1 METNDR
7 RYKDTALCEALGRI
21 SNQTQQEPLPEDF
34 EQQVMNRMAGKKSTR
49 RWMLAAAVFIG
60 VMMLS
65 GMSFAAWQLSK
76 PDEVKTPSSETHHV
90 VTHQTIETK
99 DSIVRFDNVRLDSVL
114 TIVGKHY
121 GRIVIFHNEQSRHI
135 HLYTK
140 WDTTAPLNQIID
152 RLNDFEKVNIRL
164 TDNQIISE

>member
-1 METNDR
+1 MEANNR
-7 RYKDTALCEALGRI
+7 RYGDTALCEALGRI
-21 SNQTQQEPLPEDF
+21 SNQTRQEPLPEDF
-34 EQQVMNRMAGKKSTR
+34 EQQVMNRRAGKKSSR
-49 RWMLAAAVFIG
+49 RWMLVAAVFIG
-60 VMMLS
+60 VLMLS
-65 GMSFAAWQLSK
+65 GISFAAWQLRNQGA
-76 PDEVKTPSSETHHV
+76 VKTSSSETHNV
-90 VTHQTIETK
+90 ATLQKNETR
-99 DSIVRFDNVRLDSVL
+99 DSIVHFDNVRLDSVL

-152 RLNDFEKVNIRL
+152 RLNDFEKVSIRL

>member
-7 RYKDTALCEALGRI
+7 RYEDTALREALCRI
-21 SNQTQQEPLPEDF
+21 SNQTQQDPLPEDF
-34 EQQVMNRMAGKKSTR
+34 EQQVMNRMAGTKPSR

-60 VMMLS
+60 VLMLS
-65 GMSFAAWQLSK
+65 GISFAAWQLSK
-76 PDEVKTPSSETHHV
+76 PGEVKTPSSETHSV
-90 VTHQTIETK
+90 VPLQTIETK
-99 DSIVRFDNVRLDSVL
+99 DSIVRFDNVQLDSVL
-114 TIVGKHY
+114 TIVGKYY
-121 GRIVIFHNEQSRHI
+121 GRTVIFQNEQSRHI

-152 RLNDFEKVNIRL
+152 RLNGFEKVSIRL